1 MTTTTSTSTPALWT
15 LDPAHSNVGFSVRHM
30 MITNVRGEFQK
41 FSGEVAYDPA
51 DPGATR
57 ISATVDVAS
66 IHTREAARD
75 AHLRSADFFD
85 AEKFPAITF
94 TSRSVDRAGDG
105 LVVIGDLSIRGV
117 SREVRLTVDEMSAE
131 HTDPWG
137 NRRIGAAAKTKIRRS
152 EFGITWNTALEL
164 GGVLVGDEITI
175 HIEAS
180 LVRQAGQ

>member
-1 MTTTTSTSTPALWT
+1 MNTTTSTSTPTLWT
-15 LDPAHSNVGFSVRHM
+15 LDPTHSSVGFSVRHM

-41 FSGEVAYDPA
+41 FAGEVAYDPA

-57 ISATVDVAS
+57 ISATIDVAS

-75 AHLRSADFFD
+75 AHLRSPDFFN
-85 AEKFPAITF
+85 AEQYPTINFN
-94 TSRSVDRAGDG
+94 SRSVDRAGDG
-105 LVVIGDLSIRGV
+105 LVVVGDLSIRGV
-117 SREVRLTVDEMSAE
+117 SREVRLTVDEMSAQ

-137 NRRIGAAAKTKIRRS
+137 NQRIGAAAKTKIRRS

-180 LVRQAGQ
+180 LVRQAAK